1 MHDELAT
8 AEALAAIVVGI
19 PDDFD
24 RDAAHRPSRD
34 RLSGG
39 TSCTNADVETGE
51 SLGSPIE
58 EGSGVYPPEDDEPDV
73 T

>member
-1 MHDELAT
+1 MSPPHDAPHHPTELEERKKT
-8 AEALAAIVVGI
+8 
-19 PDDFD
+19 
-24 RDAAHRPSRD
+24 HR
-34 RLSGG
+34 GG
-39 TSCTNADVETGE
+39 EEIDLETGE